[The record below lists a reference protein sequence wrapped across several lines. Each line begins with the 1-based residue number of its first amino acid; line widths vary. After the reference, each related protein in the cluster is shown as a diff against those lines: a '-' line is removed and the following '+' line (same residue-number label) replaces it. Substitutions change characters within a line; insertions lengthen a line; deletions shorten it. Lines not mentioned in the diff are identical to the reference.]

1 MGINLTNAAK
11 VIKAPNEAK
20 VIKVLYKQA
29 CNQEFFQANDAPWN
43 RDSLIKVSC
52 YDRKVP

>member
-29 CNQEFFQANDAPWN
+29 CNQEFFQADDAPWN